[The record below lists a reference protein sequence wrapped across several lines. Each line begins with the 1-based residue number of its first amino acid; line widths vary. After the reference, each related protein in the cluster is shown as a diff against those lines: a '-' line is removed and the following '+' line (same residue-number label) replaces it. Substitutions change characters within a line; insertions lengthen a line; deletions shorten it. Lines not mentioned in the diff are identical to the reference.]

1 VPNLRRALLLLLAM
15 PAAACAGFGPPRQET
30 LAMVQPM
37 PLARL
42 LPGRFE
48 LELASPS
55 LTGTFDAVCGVATNE
70 CRLQLFPDVGGKVL
84 DLTLRAASV
93 VAEFPGSRYEAESP
107 LDRAPPHLALVFAAI
122 LGELLAPVSAE
133 RVLGERRGADGAT
146 EIGLQPALGSGSVVA
161 TLAPDGR
168 VSEYR
173 IRIGWVRVALRAD
186 GSFDGDGFSGRVN
199 GPPSSNG

>member
-1 VPNLRRALLLLLAM
+1 MLPVML
-15 PAAACAGFGPPRQET
+15 ACACSGFGPPRAET
-30 LAMVQPM
+30 LAAVQPM
-37 PLARL
+37 PLSKL
-42 LPGRFE
+42 LPGQFE

-55 LTGTFDAVCGVATNE
+55 LTGTFDAVCGVASDE

-93 VAEFPGSRYEAESP
+93 VAEFPGSRYEAQAP
-107 LDRAPPHLALVFAAI
+107 LDGAPPHLALVFAAI

-146 EIGLQPALGSGSVVA
+146 EIGLQPALGSGSVAA

-168 VSEYR
+168 IRAYR
-173 IRIGWVRVALRAD
+173 IQIGWVRVNLRAD
-186 GSFDGDGFSGRVN
+186 GSFDGDGFSGRMSDATRGN
-199 GPPSSNG
+199 R